1 LLTIVGTTTKRDKT
15 NHVHTFFFEMAVWP
29 PKPNVMYI
37 VKFLVVLYVFEPLS
51 TCGVLLLPNS
61 HKPAATIGSHSSTER
76 GFYCKHYVEKED
88 MSNTTLCVSLTI
100 NTLLAIGAF

>member
-1 LLTIVGTTTKRDKT
+1 M
-15 NHVHTFFFEMAVWP
+15 H
-29 PKPNVMYI
+29 I

-76 GFYCKHYVEKED
+76 GLYCKHYVEKED
-88 MSNTTLCVSLTI
+88 MSNTTLCLSLTI